1 MFEDF
6 YWQQTFL
13 NATIIIA
20 ILVIVVVFQ
29 SQNRELQEELQEMKE
44 RVVKIE
50 QPIEKEDY

>member
-13 NATIIIA
+13 NAMIIIA
-20 ILVIVVVFQ
+20 ILVIAVVFH
-29 SQNRELQEELQEMKE
+29 SQNRELQEMKE

-50 QPIEKEDY
+50 QTIEKEDY